1 MATAAPP
8 RIFRRQG
15 SASAI
20 HIWIRNTT
28 TISRR
33 RLDDACS
40 SVSSLS
46 TAVVEAASSS
56 FYSAGTQ
63 NTITDDE
70 NDDSDC
76 SCGSDFRFD
85 TNLEVD
91 DDDDDDSENDDD
103 DDDDCD
109 SDGSAS
115 MDLEHILPV
124 GLRDRI
130 HQGKDQEQPVD
141 NNASTTNNRH
151 DSAADLR
158 WESSPNLEC
167 CLMLLTDQPKA
178 ASPLAAAEEDAPP
191 HLPPRQASSSG
202 KMNHSK
208 HPSMSN
214 NSSNHSSNYSNHK
227 LRLTMAGTA
236 TKQAQRRITKI
247 LRSGLQRPRMPRR
260 QLSNASSKLLGSVAS
275 SKQKKN
281 QQQQR
286 KAAESSPQDMHPE
299 DDAGVARTT
308 LLSKESTAT
317 DETSP
322 ESAHT
327 EECPPEEVLM
337 SGVGK
342 TPRATLSERL
352 RRFPLVDVPAMKN
365 LSKKSSTRSKSSAS
379 SRGETKT
386 NTSLTASGKPK
397 TTKSVSS
404 PSTASATATK
414 SPCRR
419 KLPTRAGQP
428 RIQRLVRRSQLLD
441 AAAAAAAASP
451 RRRSTAPTKAMGRN
465 LPRNSAWSR
474 RRSEGVTSNPN
485 PPPRLSSSGQRRGV
499 SLEASLAGLSEA
511 AM

>member
-1 MATAAPP
+1 MATPAPP

-28 TISRR
+28 ANSRSR

-46 TAVVEAASSS
+46 TAAHMVEASS
-56 FYSAGTQ
+56 FYSACTQ
-63 NTITDDE
+63 NTTTDDDE
-70 NDDSDC
+70 NDDDDSDC

-91 DDDDDDSENDDD
+91 DDDDDDSNSDNDDD
-103 DDDDCD
+103 D
-109 SDGSAS
+109 STSSHGSAS
-115 MDLEHILPV
+115 LDLEQILPA
-124 GLRDRI
+124 GLKDIIR
-130 HQGKDQEQPVD
+130 HGKDQEQPID

-158 WESSPNLEC
+158 WESTPNLEC
-167 CLMLLTDQPKA
+167 CLMLLNNNEPT
-178 ASPLAAAEEDAPP
+178 AAAPLVVADDDTPP
-191 HLPPRQASSSG
+191 HLPPRQASSNGG
-202 KMNHSK
+202 KFNVK
-208 HPSMSN
+208 HPAMSSSN
-214 NSSNHSSNYSNHK
+214 NNSNHSNNYSNHK
-227 LRLTMAGTA
+227 LRLMAGTA

-260 QLSNASSKLLGSVAS
+260 QLSNASSKLLGSVATL
-275 SKQKKN
+275 KQKKK
-281 QQQQR
+281 QQQ
-286 KAAESSPQDMHPE
+286 KTAEPSPQDVLPE
-299 DDAGVARTT
+299 GDAGAALTT

-327 EECPPEEVLM
+327 EESQRSQEEQLM

-352 RRFPLVDVPAMKN
+352 RRFPLDVPAMN
-365 LSKKSSTRSKSSAS
+365 LSKKSSTQSKSSCS
-379 SRGETKT
+379 SRGDKKNTKKP
-386 NTSLTASGKPK
+386 SSIASGKSSITK
-397 TTKSVSS
+397 TVT
-404 PSTASATATK
+404 TAPAT

-441 AAAAAAAASP
+441 AAAAAAAAAP
-451 RRRSTAPTKAMGRN
+451 RRSTVPATTGRS
-465 LPRNSAWSR
+465 LPRNSAWRR
-474 RRSEGVTSNPN
+474 RRSYGPN
-485 PPPRLSSSGQRRGV
+485 PPPRLSSTGQRRAA
-499 SLEASLAGLSEA
+499 LEAPPQAIVAEA
-511 AM
+511 ATAAI